1 MRYFCQLNGQN
12 IKVRFIFKI
21 VMETGKSNIEVNERK
36 KRIIFVLKVLA
47 YFTFL
52 VLQEAIEP
60 DKNLLFSKLYN
71 IVDAFAF
78 LLSGNIL
85 VSLGRIFLVR
95 FYLRKKKTNS
105 LHSNFVLGINRI
117 ASLLNVIILLIAIM
131 VFFDIDPKEFLS
143 SITIVAAAI
152 ALLSRDYIINMLNGL
167 IIMFSDQI
175 TLGDYIKVGE
185 HQGKIKDI
193 TLLNIVLLNDDY
205 DLVMVPNSLILTANV
220 VNYSR
225 QNIRKLTFDFE
236 ATNHSLLNVD
246 EMENELKAKIKP
258 FKEEVQSDS
267 ISLKALE
274 IKKDIVKMKLQIQLN
289 NKSRE
294 SERKIRRIINQ
305 AIINLTGEENK

>member
-1 MRYFCQLNGQN
+1 
-12 IKVRFIFKI
+12 
-21 VMETGKSNIEVNERK
+21 METGKSNIEVNERK

-60 DKNLLFSKLYN
+60 DKNLLFSK
-71 IVDAFAF
+71 

>member
-1 MRYFCQLNGQN
+1 MRYFCQLDRQN
-12 IKVRFIFKI
+12 IKVSFIFKI
-21 VMETGKSNIEVNERK
+21 VMETGKSNIEVNERR
-36 KRIIFVLKVLA
+36 KRIIFVLKVLG

-52 VLQEAIEP
+52 VLQETIEP
-60 DKNLLFSKLYN
+60 DKNILFSKLYN
-71 IVDAFAF
+71 IVDALAF

-236 ATNHSLLNVD
+236 TTNHSRLNVND
-246 EMENELKAKIKP
+246 MENKLKKIIEP
-258 FKEEVQSDS
+258 YHEEVHSKS
-267 ISLKALE
+267 LSLKALE
-274 IKKDIVKMKLQIQLN
+274 IRKDIVRMKLQVQLN
-289 NKSRE
+289 SQSRE
-294 SERKIRRIINQ
+294 SEKKIQRIINQ
-305 AIINLTGEENK
+305 SIINLTGEENK

>member
-1 MRYFCQLNGQN
+1 
-12 IKVRFIFKI
+12 
-21 VMETGKSNIEVNERK
+21 METGKSNIEVNERK

-52 VLQEAIEP
+52 VLQETIEP

-193 TLLNIVLLNDDY
+193 TLLNIVLINDDY

>member
-1 MRYFCQLNGQN
+1 
-12 IKVRFIFKI
+12 
-21 VMETGKSNIEVNERK
+21 METGKSNIEVNERK

-52 VLQEAIEP
+52 VLQETIEP

-193 TLLNIVLLNDDY
+193 TLLNIVLINDDY

-225 QNIRKLTFDFE
+225 
-236 ATNHSLLNVD
+236 
-246 EMENELKAKIKP
+246 
-258 FKEEVQSDS
+258 
-267 ISLKALE
+267 
-274 IKKDIVKMKLQIQLN
+274 
-289 NKSRE
+289 
-294 SERKIRRIINQ
+294 
-305 AIINLTGEENK
+305 

>member
-1 MRYFCQLNGQN
+1 
-12 IKVRFIFKI
+12 
-21 VMETGKSNIEVNERK
+21 METGKSNIEVNERK